1 MTRSK
6 VRLLTVIGTM
16 TISAI
21 IVIQGY
27 WAIQMWNYKENEF
40 SQTVKVALYR
50 VAKQLVEL
58 NGSVLPNTSIVNQMS
73 SNYFVVNVNDK
84 IKSDHVEYYLRKE
97 FQKVLIN
104 EDFEFGIYDCSNDQ
118 VVYGNYIK
126 ANSEP
131 INDAKEKSFY
141 RHMKDLLIISEYFS
155 RIEVP
160 PSWLILNM
168 FYS

>member
-6 VRLLTVIGTM
+6 IRLITVIGTL

-21 IVIQGY
+21 IIIQGY
-27 WAIQMWNYKENEF
+27 WAIQMWNYKEKEF
-40 SQTVKVALYR
+40 SQTVKVSLYR

-58 NGSVLPNTSIVNQMS
+58 NGSVLPNSNIINQMS

-84 IKSDHVEYYLRKE
+84 IQADNVEYFLRKE

-131 INDAKEKSFY
+131 VGELKQKSY
-141 RHMKDLLIISEYFS
+141 LPTHAG
-155 RIEVP
+155 
-160 PSWLILNM
+160 
-168 FYS
+168 